1 MIHLKK
7 NSILFLFILLFTVSK
22 GFAQQNSGKAFSL
35 EEAKKF
41 AVQNNYNAQI
51 AVKDYEI
58 SRQQYKQYLS
68 QGLPQINGSLGYNY
82 NIEPIVSLLPGDFFG
97 QPGTFQQVSF
107 SPWYQV
113 NGNITGSMVVLD
125 GSYIMGVK
133 AAKTYKELSQNQR
146 TKAEIDVKEETARN
160 YYTVLLLSE
169 TIAIM
174 DSIVTNLEKVYFET
188 EQFRINGFR
197 EYIDVEQ
204 IKLSVDQTKNQ
215 VAKMRTQKEL
225 AERMLKLG
233 MGYPTDQEIIL
244 TDKLLNFNPE
254 KPADYIFN
262 ADLNSFKT
270 EDHIESKILQKL
282 YDVNK
287 MNQNVEFSKAFPSLR
302 TFFSWNYNGFSNDRS
317 RPVLFSSG
325 SQYFKGGTTWGFSLN
340 VPIFSSL
347 YRHSTWQKAKIQT
360 EKVALQQKQADEGL
374 KMAFANAKANYVN
387 TYKMLESERNN
398 VELAR
403 KISTTNSI
411 KFKEGLI
418 TSFEMT
424 NSEYQYLNAVSSYV
438 NTLYSLLNYKL
449 DFDKLNNKL

>member
-1 MIHLKK
+1 
-7 NSILFLFILLFTVSK
+7 
-22 GFAQQNSGKAFSL
+22 
-35 EEAKKF
+35 
-41 AVQNNYNAQI
+41 
-51 AVKDYEI
+51 
-58 SRQQYKQYLS
+58 
-68 QGLPQINGSLGYNY
+68 
-82 NIEPIVSLLPGDFFG
+82 
-97 QPGTFQQVSF
+97 
-107 SPWYQV
+107 
-113 NGNITGSMVVLD
+113 
-125 GSYIMGVK
+125 
-133 AAKTYKELSQNQR
+133 
-146 TKAEIDVKEETARN
+146 
-160 YYTVLLLSE
+160 
-169 TIAIM
+169 
-174 DSIVTNLEKVYFET
+174 
-188 EQFRINGFR
+188 
-197 EYIDVEQ
+197 
-204 IKLSVDQTKNQ
+204 
-215 VAKMRTQKEL
+215 
-225 AERMLKLG
+225 
-233 MGYPTDQEIIL
+233 
-244 TDKLLNFNPE
+244 
-254 KPADYIFN
+254 
-262 ADLNSFKT
+262 
-270 EDHIESKILQKL
+270 
-282 YDVNK
+282 
-287 MNQNVEFSKAFPSLR
+287 LR

-418 TSFEMT
+418 TSFELT